1 VGIAR
6 LFHYL
11 LYFILIYPDLYVT
24 RSDLFPLI
32 NHRRTLIQNGE
43 SMHLKS
49 LDMLGFKSF
58 ADGKIQFPEG
68 VTAIVGPNG
77 SGKSN
82 VVDAIL
88 WVLGEQSTKTLRSE
102 KMEDVIFN
110 GTELRKPLGMAEVS
124 LTIGGLDQATMR
136 LEGGSGLPTQLTE
149 FQELMITRRLYR
161 NGESEYLVNK
171 AVCRLK
177 DIRSLLLDTRA
188 GSKGHTVIAQGQID
202 QILNASPQD
211 RRELIEETA
220 GIIRYKKQKAEA
232 LRKLEATQQNL
243 LRVRDIIAEVKKQL
257 NSLERQARQA
267 RTYQT
272 LQQEARG
279 IEIELLTREFR
290 ALRNGLQEI
299 EAEVASLDQREAGT
313 VAEQARLTADLE
325 QARLNAIAMGDSI
338 GKIRE
343 EQALI
348 EQQQAQA
355 LTAAEVERNRS
366 QLFEEQQTQES
377 AELEELVR
385 SHDELA
391 MALRSIEFSLS
402 SVQEEMEAKER
413 ALGELDRDMEGQLLQ
428 RASAVEEEE
437 RGRSDVLQLAVLV
450 ANTEQGV
457 AQLAARMQDL
467 AGRESGMTSEREGL
481 QAQRADAL
489 ARHDLLR
496 HEYGEADRLIT
507 SLRAQQR
514 TAQEDS
520 ARVVSEAQELDPQI
534 LRRSEELAGVDSRL
548 EALQGVVREEMGYGR
563 QGTDESTAL
572 KSCAGVRDAVA
583 EWLVVPPGMDRAVEA
598 VLGERVHGWFV
609 DEPSVARRAIGFL
622 EEKAL
627 GRGSF
632 IPQQPRWGSAG
643 VGAWWPTIAG
653 QAGVLG
659 RAVDLIQTDAARVE
673 ARDCLFDRVV
683 IVESLDWAIQLWEQR
698 LWNAPDGPTLVTLAG
713 EVLDASG
720 VVTGGQVQGRQGL
733 LERRREVV
741 DLERRRHALVAALE
755 QDKERRA
762 VLHEQAQSLAQEERR
777 LTDSLRIAEMQ
788 DLSLRKDEE
797 NLQQVLAD
805 LDLRLTGVA
814 AEIQTC
820 IGERQRLEQESQSI
834 QAQLAQWIAEKTR
847 QEAALGTVRGRLGQ
861 IDRDVRV
868 VQERVTDARLAAEAL
883 RAKREHE
890 QANRGR
896 VAQQIQESEHRRHAL
911 GEHLEN
917 LRCSIEQS
925 RAEQARQEALCRES
939 GAVVDRVKGELVA
952 AQERQ
957 AQQVAASQ
965 SVERSLDG
973 VRREVSVIRDAR
985 MGAEVRRAELRT
997 QLGTVEGTLSGTYQ
1011 LDPLTTLGE
1020 AVEPLDAEAPAP
1032 RPDAELKEQL
1042 QQLRGR
1048 LDRMGPINLAA
1059 ISEHQELDE
1068 RHTFLSAQEQDLS
1081 NSIGALKEIIQ
1092 RIHRTTKDMFVSTF
1106 NELQQKFSEV
1116 FGKFFPGGR
1125 AELQLV
1131 DDQPSENGDGSGN
1144 QEPGIDIVAQPPGKR
1159 LKSITM
1165 LSGGEK
1171 TLTAMALLFA
1181 SFLIRPT
1188 PFCLLDEIDAPL
1200 DEENIGRFTGV
1211 LRELAQNAQFLV
1223 ITHNKRTMGIAD
1235 SLFGVTMEEPGVS
1248 KLVSVRLG
1256 DLQPA

>member
-1 VGIAR
+1 
-6 LFHYL
+6 
-11 LYFILIYPDLYVT
+11 
-24 RSDLFPLI
+24 
-32 NHRRTLIQNGE
+32 
-43 SMHLKS
+43 MHLKS

-58 ADGKIQFPEG
+58 AEGKIQFPEG

-136 LEGGSGLPTQLTE
+136 LEGGSGLPAQLTE

-161 NGESEYLVNK
+161 NGESEYLINK
-171 AVCRLK
+171 TVCRLK

-272 LQQEARG
+272 LQQEARV

-290 ALRNGLQEI
+290 ALRSGWQDVET
-299 EAEVASLDQREAGT
+299 EVAGLDQREAGMA
-313 VAEQARLTADLE
+313 AEQARLAANLE
-325 QARLNAIAMGDSI
+325 QARLDAIAMGEST

-366 QLFEEQQTQES
+366 QLFGEQQVQES
-377 AELEELVR
+377 AEFEELAR
-385 SHDELA
+385 SHEELA
-391 MALRSIEFSLS
+391 VALQSIDHSLS
-402 SVQEEMEAKER
+402 AVLEEMEAKER
-413 ALGELDRDMEGQLLQ
+413 ALGELDRDMEGQVLQ
-428 RASAVEEEE
+428 RAAAVAEEE
-437 RGRSDVLQLAVLV
+437 RGRNDVLQLAVLV

-457 AQLAARMQDL
+457 AQLAARMREL
-467 AGRESGMTSEREGL
+467 ASRENGMISEREGL
-481 QAQRADAL
+481 EAQRTDAVS
-489 ARHDLLR
+489 RHELLR
-496 HEYGEADRLIT
+496 QEYGEADRLIAD
-507 SLRAQQR
+507 LRTQQR
-514 TAQEDS
+514 TVQEDN
-520 ARVVSEAQELDPQI
+520 ARNVSEVQKLDPQI
-534 LRRSEELAGVDSRL
+534 LRRSEELAAVDSRL

-583 EWLVVPPGMDRAVEA
+583 EWLMVPPGMDRAVEA

-609 DEPSVARRAIGFL
+609 DEPSVACRAIGFL

-632 IPQQPRWGSAG
+632 IPQQPRWGSAREN
-643 VGAWWPTIAG
+643 AWWSDISG
-653 QAGVLG
+653 QPGVLG
-659 RAVDLIQTDAARVE
+659 RAVELIQTDAARVE

-683 IVESLDWAIQLWEQR
+683 IVESLDRAIQLWEQR

-713 EVLDASG
+713 EVVDASG
-720 VVTGGQVQGRQGL
+720 VVTGGQMQGRQGL
-733 LERRREVV
+733 LERRREVM
-741 DLERRRHALVAALE
+741 DLESKRHVLVAALE
-755 QDKERRA
+755 QEKVRRA
-762 VLHEQAQSLAQEERR
+762 VLHEHAQLLAQEERR
-777 LTDSLRIAEMQ
+777 LADSLRAAEMQ
-788 DLSLRKDEE
+788 NLSLRKDEE
-797 NLQQVLAD
+797 NLRQVLVD

-814 AEIQTC
+814 AEIETC
-820 IGERQRLEQESQSI
+820 IGERQRFEQESQSV
-834 QAQLAQWIAEKTR
+834 QTQLVQWIAEKVERET
-847 QEAALGTVRGRLGQ
+847 ALGTVRERLDQ
-861 IDRDVRV
+861 IDRDVRA

-883 RAKREHE
+883 RGKREHE
-890 QANRGR
+890 QANRER
-896 VAQQIQESEHRRHAL
+896 VAQQIQESEHRRHIL
-911 GEHLEN
+911 GAHLES

-925 RAEQARQEALCRES
+925 RAEQARQEALCREY
-939 GAVVDRVKGELVA
+939 GTVVDRVKGELVA

-957 AQQVAASQ
+957 TQQIAACQ
-965 SVERSLDG
+965 SLESSLGD
-973 VRREVSVIRDAR
+973 VRLEMSVIRDAR
-985 MGAEVRRAELRT
+985 MGAEVRRAEIRT
-997 QLGTVEGTLSGTYQ
+997 QLGAVEGTLSGTYQ
-1011 LDPLTTLGE
+1011 LDPLMMLGE
-1020 AVEPLDAEAPAP
+1020 TAELLEAEAPAP
-1032 RPDAELKEQL
+1032 RPDTELKDQL

-1092 RIHRTTKDMFVSTF
+1092 RIQRTTKDMFVSTF

-1116 FGKFFPGGR
+1116 FSKFFPGGR

-1131 DDQPSENGDGSGN
+1131 DDPPSENGDGSGN

-1211 LRELAQNAQFLV
+1211 LRELAQSAQFLV

>member
-1 VGIAR
+1 
-6 LFHYL
+6 
-11 LYFILIYPDLYVT
+11 
-24 RSDLFPLI
+24 
-32 NHRRTLIQNGE
+32 
-43 SMHLKS
+43 MHLKS

-58 ADGKIQFPEG
+58 AEGKIQFPEG

-110 GTELRKPLGMAEVS
+110 GTELRKPLGMVEVS

-136 LEGGSGLPTQLTE
+136 LEGGSGLPAQLTE

-171 AVCRLK
+171 TVCRLK

-279 IEIELLTREFR
+279 VEIELLTREFR
-290 ALRNGLQEI
+290 ALRNGLQEV
-299 EAEVASLDQREAGT
+299 EAEVAGLDQREAGT
-313 VAEQARLTADLE
+313 AAEQARLTAELE

-366 QLFEEQQTQES
+366 QLFEEQQIQES

-391 MALRSIEFSLS
+391 TALRSIEFSLS

-428 RASAVEEEE
+428 RAAAVAEEE

-457 AQLAARMQDL
+457 AQLAARLLDL
-467 AGRESGMTSEREGL
+467 AGRESGMTSEQEGL
-481 QAQRADAL
+481 QAQRADAVS
-489 ARHDLLR
+489 RHDLLR

-507 SLRAQQR
+507 SLRAQQC
-514 TAQEDS
+514 TVQEDS
-520 ARVVSEAQELDPQI
+520 ARVASEAQELDPQI

-563 QGTDESTAL
+563 QGSDESTAL

-583 EWLVVPPGMDRAVEA
+583 EWLVIPPGMDRAVEA

-632 IPQQPRWGSAG
+632 IPQQPRWGSVEGGA
-643 VGAWWPTIAG
+643 AWWSAIAG

-659 RAVDLIQTDAARVE
+659 RAVELIHTDAARVA

-683 IVESLDWAIQLWEQR
+683 IVESLDHAIQLWEQR

-741 DLERRRHALVAALE
+741 DLERKRQAFVAALD

-762 VLHEQAQSLAQEERR
+762 VLHEHAQSLAQEERR
-777 LTDSLRIAEMQ
+777 LADSLRIAEMQ

-797 NLQQVLAD
+797 NLRQVLAN
-805 LDLRLTGVA
+805 LDLRLTGVT

-820 IGERQRLEQESQSI
+820 IGERQRFEQESRSI
-834 QAQLAQWIAEKTR
+834 QAQLVQWIAEKTG
-847 QEAALGTVRGRLGQ
+847 QEAALCTVGERLGQ
-861 IDRDVRV
+861 IDHDVRV

-890 QANRGR
+890 QANRTR

-911 GEHLEN
+911 GEHLES
-917 LRCSIEQS
+917 LRWSIDQS
-925 RAEQARQEALCRES
+925 RAEQTRQEALCREC

-952 AQERQ
+952 AQELQ
-957 AQQVAASQ
+957 AQQIAACQ
-965 SVERSLDG
+965 SLESGLDG

-1011 LDPLTTLGE
+1011 LDPLTMLGE
-1020 AVEPLDAEAPAP
+1020 AVEPSDSEAPAW

-1042 QQLRGR
+1042 QQLRAR

-1068 RHTFLSAQEQDLS
+1068 RHNFLSAQEQDLS

-1092 RIHRTTKDMFVSTF
+1092 RIQRTTKDMFVSTF

-1131 DDQPSENGDGSGN
+1131 DDPPSDNGDGSGN
-1144 QEPGIDIVAQPPGKR
+1144 QEPGIEIVAQPPGKR

-1211 LRELAQNAQFLV
+1211 LRELAQSAQFLV